1 MLSIYISTVHFY
13 QPLEKSCR
21 DLSTQNIPPDNFYP
35 KYRYAMRTCVAY
47 NTRPSNRRLTLL
59 NK

>member
-13 QPLEKSCR
+13 KPLEKSCR

-35 KYRYAMRTCVAY
+35 KIGPQCIHVW
-47 NTRPSNRRLTLL
+47 LTTLDQVTGTQQI
-59 NK
+59 KK